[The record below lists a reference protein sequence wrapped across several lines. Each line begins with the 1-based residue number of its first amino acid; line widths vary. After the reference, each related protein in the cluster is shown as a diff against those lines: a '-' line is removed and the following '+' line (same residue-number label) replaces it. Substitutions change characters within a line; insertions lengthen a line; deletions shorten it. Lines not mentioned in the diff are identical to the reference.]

1 MIRIGVIGTGFG
13 SLVHVPAFREIAGV
27 DIIGIASR
35 DPAHANIAA
44 EKFGIRAFSS
54 WQELIECP
62 DIDAVSV
69 ALPAGMHPDVVFA
82 AIAKGKSV
90 LCEKPLALN
99 ATDTERMTK
108 AAEKARVIAMV
119 DFEFPEFPAW
129 QKAKEILDN
138 GELGALQS
146 VSIEWMSASWAD
158 PGRLWTWN
166 CDREQGGVMRALGI
180 HSLHYLEWFCG
191 PVRSLTADLSVSI
204 VKRPDATGTMHDIT
218 AENTANLELRLQSG
232 VMAKV
237 AISNVALDGKGH
249 VLTFTSKRGTLV
261 LKNGNRPG
269 EWETFTLTKVCDNK
283 HCAIEVP
290 TQSDKK
296 YADGRI
302 PAFLSLASRFI
313 QAVEKNNTLVHP
325 SFADGLRAQVLLDAV
340 YASAAK
346 KQWIDI
352 PASFL

>member
-1 MIRIGVIGTGFG
+1 MIRIGVIGAGFG
-13 SLVHVPAFREIAGV
+13 ALVHVPAFREIAGATV
-27 DIIGIASR
+27 IGIASR
-35 DPAHANIAA
+35 DPVHAKIAA

-54 WQELIECP
+54 WRELIESP

-69 ALPAGMHPDVVFA
+69 ALPAGIQPEVVLA
-82 AIAKGKSV
+82 AIARGKSV
-90 LCEKPLALN
+90 LCEKPLALD
-99 ATDTERMTK
+99 AAAGQRMLQ
-108 AAEKARVIAMV
+108 AAKETGVVAMV
-119 DFEFPEFPAW
+119 DFEFPELPAW

-158 PGRLWTWN
+158 PKRAWTWN
-166 CDREQGGVMRALGI
+166 CDKEQGGVMRALGI

-191 PVRSLTADLSVSI
+191 PVQSLTAELAVRI
-204 VKRPDATGTMHDIT
+204 PKRPDATGAMRDIT
-218 AENTANLELRLQSG
+218 GENTADLELRLQDG
-232 VMAKV
+232 VLAKV
-237 AISNVALDGKGH
+237 AISNVAEDGKGH
-249 VLTFTSKRGTLV
+249 VITFNSERGTLT

-269 EWETFTLTKVCDNK
+269 EWETFTLTELRDGK
-283 HCAIEVP
+283 HHIIEVP
-290 TQSDKK
+290 LSSDKK

-313 QAVEKNNTLVHP
+313 RAIEENELSVHP

-340 YASAAK
+340 YASATK

-352 PASFL
+352 PPSLP